1 MSAVMEIIVPIIYI
15 ITLAIRLVK
24 GVERIAD
31 ITRKKKRYLKP
42 ISRYTIHQ
50 SLD

>member
-1 MSAVMEIIVPIIYI
+1 MFNLMSLGGILGFIIWLGVIVYI

-31 ITRKKKRYLKP
+31 ILERNK
-42 ISRYTIHQ
+42 SV
-50 SLD
+50 